1 MCLDNI
7 FFLNVVFLLGRL
19 KKYNKIIF
27 LQKSRVTQKLNIDTK
42 VIICVRNF
50 NSNLYNNEW
59 LTVYYYYYYWMIRC
73 IQFWLW
79 KHIFITVPSICLYC
93 NVLIHCLLLTLYKSA
108 PHATGVNPDITL
120 WAASGLPVGHH
131 WLKSIA
137 KKCNKC
143 NIPVN

>member
-27 LQKSRVTQKLNIDTK
+27 LQISRLTPKLNIDIK

-59 LTVYYYYYYWMIRC
+59 LTGYFY
-73 IQFWLW
+73 
-79 KHIFITVPSICLYC
+79 FIVI
-93 NVLIHCLLLTLYKSA
+93 I
-108 PHATGVNPDITL
+108 I
-120 WAASGLPVGHH
+120 
-131 WLKSIA
+131 I
-137 KKCNKC
+137 
-143 NIPVN
+143 IE